1 MTKDE
6 ILKSYLNDPLFQEM
20 DYMSKEKCEK
30 IQFGESSGVKLVEII
45 KLAISGNIDRE
56 SEQITLR
63 KILSY
68 LNK

>member
-6 ILKSYLNDPLFQEM
+6 ILKSYLNDTIFQEM
-20 DYMSKEKCEK
+20 DPTSKNKIDK
-30 IQFGESSGVKLVEII
+30 IQFGESSGVKLVEVI
-45 KLAISGNIDRE
+45 KLAISGNVERE
-56 SEQITLR
+56 SEQITIR